1 MFPNKQTIIS
11 HVKTGAKV
19 VGALKGLWDTGKVIY
34 GAVQTVAPYV
44 APLL

>member
-19 VGALKGLWDTGKVIY
+19 VGTLKGLWDTGQVIY

>member
-1 MFPNKQTIIS
+1 MFPSKQTIMG

-19 VGALKGLWDTGKVIY
+19 VGTLKGLWDTGKVIY